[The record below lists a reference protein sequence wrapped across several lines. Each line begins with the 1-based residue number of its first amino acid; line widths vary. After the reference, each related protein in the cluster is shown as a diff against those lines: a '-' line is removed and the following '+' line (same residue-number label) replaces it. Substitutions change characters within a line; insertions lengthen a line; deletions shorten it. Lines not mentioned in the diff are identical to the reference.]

1 MLIVGSSYATEID
14 NEEFTTDYYLSYDLD
29 NSAIMYSKNLDK
41 RISQASLTKL
51 MTALILY
58 ESFEI
63 NEKVNISIPD
73 TYTYD
78 GKVAYLKDNE
88 LLSVEQLLKLLLIY
102 SANDAAYA
110 VANLVSEDVDSFV
123 TLMNTKA
130 KQLEMNNTKY
140 TNPDGLDED
149 GQFTTLN
156 DLLKLSI
163 YILENTRLLAITKES
178 SFTLERDNIN
188 QKYESTNYMIDS
200 GFIGLKTG
208 WTSKA
213 GLTFIGFNQNSD
225 RNILTIVNNSVVD
238 TDRLNHFND
247 TKIIYQLS
255 LDNFKNYE
263 IISIDSDIYSNLNY
277 NSSLRVQNEKSF
289 SVFGEINNKVKL
301 FLNDYGSSE
310 IEFLYNDAV
319 HTVKIKNTDQ
329 RISYNFIRSNIISR
343 FFP

>member
-1 MLIVGSSYATEID
+1 
-14 NEEFTTDYYLSYDLD
+14 
-29 NSAIMYSKNLDK
+29 MYSKNLDEI
-41 RISQASLTKL
+41 ISQASLTKL

-63 NEKVNISIPD
+63 DDKVNISIPD
-73 TYTYD
+73 TYTYE

-88 LLSVEQLLKLLLIY
+88 LFSVEQLLKLLLIY
-102 SANDAAYA
+102 SSNDAAYA
-110 VANLVSEDVDSFV
+110 VANLVSADVESFV
-123 TLMNTKA
+123 NLMNIKA

-149 GQFTTLN
+149 GQYTTLN

-178 SFTLERDNIN
+178 SFTLERDNIT
-188 QKYESTNYMIDS
+188 QKYESTNYLIDT

-225 RNILTIVNNSVVD
+225 RSILTIVNKSVVD
-238 TDRLNHFND
+238 DDRLNHFKD

-263 IISIDSDIYSNLNY
+263 IISIDSDLYSKLNY
-277 NSSLRVQNEKSF
+277 NLSLRVQNEKRFSF
-289 SVFGEINNKVKL
+289 FGEVNNKFKL

-310 IEFLYNDAV
+310 LEFLYNNAV
-319 HTVKIKNTDQ
+319 HTVKIKDTKQ
-329 RISYNFIRSNIISR
+329 RISYNFISSNIISR
-343 FFP
+343 LFS

>member
-1 MLIVGSSYATEID
+1 
-14 NEEFTTDYYLSYDLD
+14 
-29 NSAIMYSKNLDK
+29 MYSKNLDEI
-41 RISQASLTKL
+41 ISQASLTKL

-63 NEKVNISIPD
+63 DDKVNISIPD
-73 TYTYD
+73 TYTYE

-88 LLSVEQLLKLLLIY
+88 LFSVEQLLKLLLIY
-102 SANDAAYA
+102 SSNDAAYA
-110 VANLVSEDVDSFV
+110 VANLVSTDVESFV
-123 TLMNTKA
+123 NLMNIKA

-149 GQFTTLN
+149 GQYTTLN

-178 SFTLERDNIN
+178 SFTLERDNIT
-188 QKYESTNYMIDS
+188 QKYESTNYLIDT

-225 RNILTIVNNSVVD
+225 RSILTIVNKSVVD
-238 TDRLNHFND
+238 DDRLNHFKD

-263 IISIDSDIYSNLNY
+263 IISIDSDLYSKLNY
-277 NSSLRVQNEKSF
+277 NLSLRVQNEKRFSF
-289 SVFGEINNKVKL
+289 FGEVNNKFKL

-310 IEFLYNDAV
+310 LEFLYNNAV
-319 HTVKIKNTDQ
+319 HTVKIKDTKQ
-329 RISYNFIRSNIISR
+329 RISYNFISSNIISR
-343 FFP
+343 LFS

>member
-1 MLIVGSSYATEID
+1 
-14 NEEFTTDYYLSYDLD
+14 
-29 NSAIMYSKNLDK
+29 MYSKNLDEI
-41 RISQASLTKL
+41 ISQASLTKL

-63 NEKVNISIPD
+63 DDKVNISIPD
-73 TYTYD
+73 TYTYE

-88 LLSVEQLLKLLLIY
+88 LFSVEQLLKLLLIY
-102 SANDAAYA
+102 SSNDAAYA
-110 VANLVSEDVDSFV
+110 VANLVSTDVESFV
-123 TLMNTKA
+123 NLMNIKA

-149 GQFTTLN
+149 GQYTTLN

-178 SFTLERDNIN
+178 SFTLERDNIT
-188 QKYESTNYMIDS
+188 QKYESTNYLIDT

-225 RNILTIVNNSVVD
+225 RSILTIVNKSVVD
-238 TDRLNHFND
+238 DDRLNHFKD

-263 IISIDSDIYSNLNY
+263 IISIDSDLYSKLNY
-277 NSSLRVQNEKSF
+277 NLSLRVQNEKSF
-289 SVFGEINNKVKL
+289 SFFGEVNNKFKL

-310 IEFLYNDAV
+310 LEFLYNNAV
-319 HTVKIKNTDQ
+319 HTVKIKDTKQ
-329 RISYNFIRSNIISR
+329 RISYNFFSSNIISR
-343 FFP
+343 LFS

>member
-1 MLIVGSSYATEID
+1 
-14 NEEFTTDYYLSYDLD
+14 
-29 NSAIMYSKNLDK
+29 MYSKNLDEI
-41 RISQASLTKL
+41 ISQASLTKL

-63 NEKVNISIPD
+63 DDKVNISIPD
-73 TYTYD
+73 TYTYE

-88 LLSVEQLLKLLLIY
+88 LFSVEQLLKLLLIY
-102 SANDAAYA
+102 SSNDAAYA
-110 VANLVSEDVDSFV
+110 VANLVSTDVESFV
-123 TLMNTKA
+123 NLMNIKA

-149 GQFTTLN
+149 GQYTTLN

-178 SFTLERDNIN
+178 SFTLERDNIT
-188 QKYESTNYMIDS
+188 QKYESTNYLIDT

-225 RNILTIVNNSVVD
+225 RSILTIVNKSVVD
-238 TDRLNHFND
+238 DDRLNHFKD

-255 LDNFKNYE
+255 LENFKNYE
-263 IISIDSDIYSNLNY
+263 IISIDSDLYSKLNY
-277 NSSLRVQNEKSF
+277 NLSLRVQNEKSF
-289 SVFGEINNKVKL
+289 SFFGEVNNKFKL

-310 IEFLYNDAV
+310 LEFLYNNAV
-319 HTVKIKNTDQ
+319 HTVKIKDTKQ
-329 RISYNFIRSNIISR
+329 RISYNFFSSNIISR
-343 FFP
+343 LFS